1 VIFSAVGEPIVTRAA
16 TTDSCLAA
24 PSVCARSNAPSRTA
38 ISDRSWSS
46 VISRP
51 FRAAICRAMSS
62 ALAMVPRLSSVE
74 SLSENHPTFSSTG
87 YLLHWAYS
95 PVCVRQSRANA
106 PFKWTSRCDRTR
118 SRARRDTPSAQRCW
132 RLRVSQSF
140 IVGVDPVAVMTE
152 ERHLGN
158 LTQRARTAR
167 ARLPRFFRRQSWP
180 QGSRP

>member
-16 TTDSCLAA
+16 TTGSCLAA
-24 PSVCARSNAPSRTA
+24 PSVCARSSAPSRTA
-38 ISDRSWSS
+38 ISDRSRSS

-62 ALAMVPRLSSVE
+62 ALAMIPRLSSVE
-74 SLSENHPTFSSTG
+74 FLSENHPTFSSTG

-106 PFKWTSRCDRTR
+106 AFKWTSRCDRTR
-118 SRARRDTPSAQRCW
+118 SRSRRDTPSAQRCW
-132 RLRVSQSF
+132 RLR
-140 IVGVDPVAVMTE
+140 ILTE